1 MRNIK
6 KQANDMY
13 TKAEWCEIVMTSIFT
28 TCVILLILVI
38 LGG

>member
-6 KQANDMY
+6 KQAEEIY

-28 TCVILLILVI
+28 TCIILLILVVI
-38 LGG
+38 GG